1 MHVIRWLE
9 SDRVIGLPHL
19 RFVEYKC
26 VRVCAPIVVVVTD
39 GHFALLTCAV
49 SSLFSHRCP
58 LHARLQPDRLSDL
71 CLPGGEVGLEV
82 RPCHPINQHP
92 TELCLSHMT
101 SVCVC
106 VSHCQITCSRI
117 PTLTTEPTQFP
128 EWYGLHHF
136 CVFRM
141 DPCSPVRG
149 GAMLLWK
156 QT

>member
-58 LHARLQPDRLSDL
+58 LHARLQSDRHSDL
-71 CLPGGEVGLEV
+71 CIPGGEDGLEV
-82 RPCHPINQHP
+82 RPSHPNQAAP
-92 TELCLSHMT
+92 QGTLFVTVCLA
-101 SVCVC
+101 
-106 VSHCQITCSRI
+106 
-117 PTLTTEPTQFP
+117 
-128 EWYGLHHF
+128 
-136 CVFRM
+136 
-141 DPCSPVRG
+141 VRQPAKSLNG
-149 GAMLLWK
+149 FLY
-156 QT
+156 